1 MSRKSKKPTV
11 AQLEQRIEQLESA
24 MGELQQFTSLI
35 YNSARNDMLRHED
48 MIQQLCEKTGVE
60 FKMHPVPED
69 AEPIQEEKVEESQG
83 E

>member
-1 MSRKSKKPTV
+1 MSRKTKKPTI
-11 AQLEQRIEQLESA
+11 AQLGERIEQLELA

-48 MIQQLCEKTGVE
+48 MIQQLCEKTGIE
-60 FKMHPVPED
+60 FKIHPVPED
-69 AEPIQEEKVEESQG
+69 VEPIQEEKVEESQG